1 MVKVQF
7 TNHNKKNLDYPKNE
21 TNIFLIFD
29 FSSCELF
36 ISKARKMIDHIKLKE
51 SLQKKVMDDSNQP
64 ASLSEVH
71 STIEVPEGA
80 GFWKKLMAF
89 TGPGL
94 MVAVGYIDPG
104 NWATDIEG
112 GSRFGYALLSVI
124 LISNL
129 FAMLLQHLSLK
140 LGIAS
145 GRDLAQACRDYY
157 SRPVSFVLWVLSEI
171 AIAATDLAEV
181 IGSAIALNLLFGIPL
196 PVGVLFTAFD
206 VLIVL
211 YFQQKGFRIIESIV
225 AGLMSIILLSFL
237 YEMIVSEPSLAG
249 ITNGLLPKKDII
261 TNPGMLYIAIGILGA
276 TVMPHNLYLHS
287 SIVQT
292 RAFKRN
298 EEGKK
303 TAIRFA
309 TIDSTVS
316 LALAFF
322 INASILILAASA
334 FHANGH
340 FEIADI
346 TDAYHLLDPVLGVSM
361 AGIFFALAL
370 LASGQSS
377 TLTGTL
383 AGQIVMEGFLNIRLK
398 PWLRRLITRSI
409 AIIPALIVSS
419 LYGEKGTAELLVFSQ
434 VILSLQLSFAV
445 VPLVLFTSQSKIM
458 GSFANSKLLT
468 ALSWIITLI
477 IIALNGYLLFN
488 TFSG

>member
-1 MVKVQF
+1 
-7 TNHNKKNLDYPKNE
+7 
-21 TNIFLIFD
+21 
-29 FSSCELF
+29 
-36 ISKARKMIDHIKLKE
+36 MIDDLKIDK
-51 SLQKKVMDDSNQP
+51 SLQEKTPGHDEQLR
-64 ASLSEVH
+64 SLSEVH
-71 STIEVPEGA
+71 SSISVPEGV
-80 GFWKKLMAF
+80 GFWKKMAAF
-89 TGPGL
+89 AGPGL

-112 GSRFGYALLSVI
+112 GSRFGYTLLSVI

-157 SRPVSFVLWVLSEI
+157 SRPVSFVLWLLSEI

-181 IGSAIALNLLFGIPL
+181 IGSAIALNLLFGLPL
-196 PVGVLFTAFD
+196 PVGVVFTAFD

-225 AGLMSIILLSFL
+225 AGLMTIILLSFL
-237 YEMIVSEPSLAG
+237 YEMIVSQPSLAG
-249 ITNGLLPKKDII
+249 IMGGLVPKKEIVTD
-261 TNPGMLYIAIGILGA
+261 PGMLYIAIGILGA

-292 RAFKRN
+292 RNFRKDETGKRS
-298 EEGKK
+298 
-303 TAIRFA
+303 AIRFA

-322 INASILILAASA
+322 INGSILILAASA

-346 TDAYHLLDPVLGVSM
+346 TDAYHLLDPVLGVSL
-361 AGIFFALAL
+361 AGVFFALAL

-398 PWLRRLITRSI
+398 PWIRRLLTRGI
-409 AIIPALIVSS
+409 AIIPALFVSY
-419 LYGEKGTAELLVFSQ
+419 LYGERGTAELLVLSQ

-445 VPLVLFTSQSKIM
+445 VPLVFFTSNSKIM
-458 GSFANSKLLT
+458 GPFANSRPLK
-468 ALSWIITLI
+468 AISWVIALI
-477 IIALNGYLLFN
+477 IIGLNGFLLWG
-488 TFSG
+488 TFM